1 MKKLVSIL
9 LTLTLLFSLSA
20 AAMAEETGDN
30 IVIQFWHTR
39 GSGTSYEGLKESVD
53 NFNATIGK
61 EKGITVQETFIGDY
75 VAIMT
80 KTQLSVQ
87 SGEQPQV
94 VVVANTNAAPLVED
108 GILADMMP
116 YAEASGFDTSNLMDC
131 FMEIYGNTDGQLH
144 SLPYIRSTPLFYYN
158 KTMADAKGLT
168 ISSKPTIDEMVE
180 FCKGLYEVDE
190 NGEVL
195 VYGLEITSDFGYF
208 QAANLQQL
216 GSALLAD
223 DGMSAPSLEDG
234 TMLKVLTDWRSWVD
248 EGWCRSFDATNAGD
262 TMQQLFFQGKLG
274 AFFNSSAGMRSITE
288 NCAEAGIE
296 LGVAYY
302 PTYDAENPVAEI
314 GGGQIGI
321 VGQGNTEEQIAA
333 AWEFVQYLMSD
344 EQITLTSRSTG
355 YLPTTKSVA
364 NYEGMIEFW
373 NENPLFKVAYDQLLE
388 NGVCQEKPYVPYLQ
402 DYIQYCA
409 DAVSLLIQEK
419 SITPEEAVQQIV
431 DTSSILF

>member
-1 MKKLVSIL
+1 MCHAF
-9 LTLTLLFSLSA
+9 LFSPVAL
-20 AAMAEETGDN
+20 T
-30 IVIQFWHTR
+30 VYIQ
-39 GSGTSYEGLKESVD
+39 S
-53 NFNATIGK
+53 
-61 EKGITVQETFIGDY
+61 
-75 VAIMT
+75 
-80 KTQLSVQ
+80 
-87 SGEQPQV
+87 
-94 VVVANTNAAPLVED
+94 
-108 GILADMMP
+108 
-116 YAEASGFDTSNLMDC
+116 FDVSNLMDC
-131 FMEIYGNTDGQLH
+131 FMQIYGNTDGQLH

-168 ISSKPTIDEMVE
+168 ISSNPTIDEMVE

-195 VYGLEITSDFGYF
+195 VYGLEIVSDFGYF

-262 TMQQLFFQGKLG
+262 TMQQLFFQNKLG
-274 AFFNSSAGMRSITE
+274 GFFNSSAGMRSITE

-296 LGVAYY
+296 LGVTYY
-302 PTYDAENPVAEI
+302 PTYDAEKPVAEI

-321 VGQGNTEEQIAA
+321 VGQGNSEEQIAA

-344 EQITLTSRSTG
+344 EQITLTSKTTG

-364 NYEGMIEFW
+364 NYEGMI
-373 NENPLFKVAYDQLLE
+373 
-388 NGVCQEKPYVPYLQ
+388 
-402 DYIQYCA
+402 
-409 DAVSLLIQEK
+409 
-419 SITPEEAVQQIV
+419 
-431 DTSSILF
+431 

>member
-1 MKKLVSIL
+1 M
-9 LTLTLLFSLSA
+9 
-20 AAMAEETGDN
+20 
-30 IVIQFWHTR
+30 
-39 GSGTSYEGLKESVD
+39 
-53 NFNATIGK
+53 
-61 EKGITVQETFIGDY
+61 
-75 VAIMT
+75 
-80 KTQLSVQ
+80 
-87 SGEQPQV
+87 
-94 VVVANTNAAPLVED
+94 
-108 GILADMMP
+108 
-116 YAEASGFDTSNLMDC
+116 C
-131 FMEIYGNTDGQLH
+131 
-144 SLPYIRSTPLFYYN
+144 IR
-158 KTMADAKGLT
+158 DR
-168 ISSKPTIDEMVE
+168 
-180 FCKGLYEVDE
+180 
-190 NGEVL
+190 
-195 VYGLEITSDFGYF
+195 VYGLEIVSDFGYF

-262 TMQQLFFQGKLG
+262 TMQQLFFQNKLG
-274 AFFNSSAGMRSITE
+274 GFFNSSAGMRSITE

-296 LGVAYY
+296 LGVTYY
-302 PTYDAENPVAEI
+302 PTYDAEKPVAEI

-321 VGQGNTEEQIAA
+321 VGQGNSEEQIAA

-344 EQITLTSRSTG
+344 EQITLTSKTTG

-402 DYIQYCA
+402 DYTQYCA